1 MPTPPPVTL
10 ADIREKIRELAAQRD
25 EAREHIKKLE
35 SRISDLETDLDET
48 RDELHRA
55 RLDVEYLTVSHRLAD
70 TPDALVTARK
80 TIAALIRKVDSAIN
94 LLRNEPSEL

>member
-1 MPTPPPVTL
+1 MPTPPPATL

-25 EAREHIKKLE
+25 EAREHIKELE

-48 RDELHRA
+48 RDELHRV

-80 TIAALIRKVDSAIN
+80 TISALIRKVDSAIN